1 MKNNNILEINN
12 LNVNYGDTAVLR
24 DVSLAIN
31 PGEIIG
37 LVGESGCGKSTLIH
51 TTMGI
56 LGKGGYVAG
65 GEIIYQGRD
74 ILTMSREETRKLRGE
89 EISLISQNPIESF
102 HPTRK
107 IKSQLLEM
115 VKMHGMDPRQAQ
127 AEMLRLMSVFRLDN
141 PNRILN
147 SYAFE
152 LSGGMCQ
159 RVSIAMSMVLKPKIL
174 MADEP
179 TSALD
184 VITQK
189 EVINEL
195 MKVRDSLGT
204 AILIVS
210 HNMGVISRM
219 ADKMLVMY
227 AGSVFEYGRKEQVI
241 RHAHHPYTKNLVA
254 AVPRL
259 GQPLPCNI
267 SAASID
273 RTIEGC
279 PYCKGCKECGEG
291 CDCHM
296 PPLVEMEPGYFVR
309 CHLYCEK
316 DDHEIMVDED
326 NSRRE
331 HGHCCT

>member
-1 MKNNNILEINN
+1 MENKNLLEIRN
-12 LNVNYGDTAVLR
+12 LNVNYGDSSILR
-24 DVSLAIN
+24 DVSLAVK

-56 LGKGGYVAG
+56 LGKGGYVTG
-65 GEIIYQGRD
+65 GEIKYQGKD
-74 ILTMSREETRKLRGE
+74 ILSMSKEETRRLRGE

-107 IKSQLLEM
+107 IKTQLIEM
-115 VKMHGMDPRQAQ
+115 VKMHGMNPKEAEE
-127 AEMLRLMSVFRLDN
+127 EMLRLMSVFRLNN
-141 PNRILN
+141 PKRILN

-159 RVSIAMSMVLKPKIL
+159 RVSIAMSIVLRPKIL

-189 EVINEL
+189 EVIGEL

-204 AILIVS
+204 AIVIVS
-210 HNMGVISRM
+210 HNMGVISHM

-227 AGSVFEYGRKEQVI
+227 AGSVFEYGKKDQVI
-241 RHAHHPYTKNLVA
+241 RNSHHPYTRNLVA
-254 AVPRL
+254 AVPKL
-259 GQPLPCNI
+259 GQPLPSNI
-267 SAASID
+267 SVASID

-279 PYCKGCKECGEG
+279 PYCNGCKECGEG

-309 CHLYCEK
+309 CHIYC
-316 DDHEIMVDED
+316 DHSGQNE
-326 NSRRE
+326 RQTKGRE
-331 HGHCCT
+331 HGYCCSGS

>member
-1 MKNNNILEINN
+1 MKNKSILEIKN
-12 LNVNYGDTAVLR
+12 LNVKYGDTSILR
-24 DVSLAIN
+24 DVSLAVN
-31 PGEIIG
+31 PGDIIG

-51 TTMGI
+51 TIMGI
-56 LGKGGYVAG
+56 LGNDGYVTG
-65 GEIIYQGRD
+65 GEIIYQGKD
-74 ILTMSREETRKLRGE
+74 ILSMDREETRKLRGE

-115 VKMHGMDPRQAQ
+115 VKMHGMNPRE
-127 AEMLRLMSVFRLDN
+127 AEADMLRLMDVFRLDN
-141 PNRILN
+141 PKRILN

-184 VITQK
+184 VISQK

-195 MKVRDSLGT
+195 MKVRDRLGT
-204 AILIVS
+204 AIVIVS
-210 HNMGVISRM
+210 HHMGVISHM

-227 AGSVFEYGRKEQVI
+227 AGSVFEYGKKEDVI
-241 RHAHHPYTKNLVA
+241 KNAHHPYTKNLVA
-254 AVPRL
+254 AVPKL
-259 GQPLPCNI
+259 GQPLPRNI
-267 SAASID
+267 SESRID

-279 PYCKGCKECGEG
+279 PYCNGCKECGEG

-309 CHLYCEK
+309 CHLYCGK
-316 DDHEIMVDED
+316 DGHELIENDD
-326 NSRRE
+326 SSRRE